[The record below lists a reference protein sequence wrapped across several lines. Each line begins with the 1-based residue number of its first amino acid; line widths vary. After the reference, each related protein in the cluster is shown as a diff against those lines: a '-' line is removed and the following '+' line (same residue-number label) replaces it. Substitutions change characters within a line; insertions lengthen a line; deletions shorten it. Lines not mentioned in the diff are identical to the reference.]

1 LIAGDALEG
10 GREVSFVGGSED
22 TDGVRTDGGI
32 CVAWGGSKEGEE
44 PAGKGPGV
52 LAVLGA
58 FEAGRLG
65 GGGGGAALVA
75 VSGAFLL
82 THFLRSLS

>member
-1 LIAGDALEG
+1 M
-10 GREVSFVGGSED
+10 SFVGGSED
-22 TDGVRTDGGI
+22 TDGVRTDGEIGI
-32 CVAWGGSKEGEE
+32 DWGGRKEGEE
-44 PAGKGPGV
+44 PEGKGPGV
-52 LAVLGA
+52 LVVLNA

-65 GGGGGAALVA
+65 GGGRGAAMVA